1 MVIFAETY
9 KQEFAPVEVTEDGKI
24 HRADVE
30 VSVELLEILKISEVD
45 SLFSCQLRL
54 LLTWRDQRLQLTNLK
69 TDPDNNSLSKQEL
82 EQLWVPRVVFAN
94 TEEREGL
101 VRDDKETATI
111 DKIGDVTLATEENV
125 DNAFLSKGSENPITL
140 KRTYKGLF

>member
-82 EQLWVPRVVFAN
+82 EQAVSGEA
-94 TEEREGL
+94 
-101 VRDDKETATI
+101 
-111 DKIGDVTLATEENV
+111 
-125 DNAFLSKGSENPITL
+125 
-140 KRTYKGLF
+140 